1 MNTETIVHPR
11 LHHLGLTTSN
21 LDALVAWYR
30 KVLGMG
36 VVHRTSAAAGGKDVP
51 AINAAWVT
59 NDEANHRLAFVQLP
73 GLNADPD
80 RSQHHRIQHVAFE
93 YCAFR

>member
-21 LDALVAWYR
+21 LDALIAWYR

-36 VVHRTSAAAGGKDVP
+36 IVHRTSAAVSGKDGVP
-51 AINAAWVT
+51 AINAAWG
-59 NDEANHRLAFVQLP
+59 DQ
-73 GLNADPD
+73 
-80 RSQHHRIQHVAFE
+80 
-93 YCAFR
+93 